1 MITPVLR
8 QAAQETTRLSSAL
21 EKATGTTNKFGAAS
35 GMGKATAGFSSA
47 AGAAAKLQTATD
59 LAGRAQVGAERAT
72 VRTADARRREVAAT
86 SAATSGVRTYATAQ
100 TAVERSQR
108 SVAASSAAATRS
120 TTALAKQQ
128 RDASVAAHGLA
139 AGIGAA
145 AGSLAGGI
153 IGGAAAGAL
162 TQLTTGLVSAK
173 DAARDLS
180 EAQQKSGAI
189 FGDNA
194 AVMQSWAR
202 GSVQAFGLSERAAM
216 DAASRFGDMFTQIGF
231 GGKQAVGMSQDVV
244 QLAADL
250 GALHNIGTEDVL
262 ERISA
267 GFRGEYD
274 SLQLLI
280 PNISAAR
287 VEQQA
292 MAETGAKAAAQLTAQ
307 QKAAAV
313 LSIVHKDGAKSA
325 GYFADNLGS
334 AAVQEQVAAANAENL
349 AAKVGSALLP
359 AWTATLQV
367 FNASTPALESA
378 ADGLSVVTGGVGD
391 AVGAF
396 LRLPAPVQAA
406 VAGMAGF
413 RLLQAPLAALG
424 STVSSRVVPAF
435 DSLRVAA
442 GYASQAAAKARTEAV
457 AAGAAA
463 GGMGARWAGASAG
476 MGTFFGVARGGV
488 GTMGVLKGAASGLL
502 GVLGGPWGIALAAAA
517 AAVGFFAQKSAE
529 AKARQEELKA
539 TTDSMTQ
546 TLVASGGAWT
556 TAASQQMVAQA
567 QQKNLIQNYT
577 QMGYSV
583 KQVTTA
589 LTQEGAT
596 RDAIIGQIDAKIAA
610 TRAEMRQSMANQDG
624 ASQAAAE
631 QLRYYQQQRQNL
643 LDLIGVGSQATA
655 AAKLQAAA
663 NDAVSDATDGAAKSQ
678 QDQNK
683 ALTEAVDAAKAA
695 QDALMGLANTQVQG
709 RTAQADYAAATD
721 DLKKKM
727 GELSGAVV
735 KGGEDF
741 DLSRERGRNA
751 QAALLKY
758 GEAGRDAAVASLDL
772 GKSVDGANRQMGEA
786 RQNFIRSAT
795 SMGLNKEAA
804 ERLATEL
811 GLTTQAVRNHAT
823 ELGKVPRN
831 VTTTVRVNGLGEAEN
846 RLSGVMQQLYKMDGF
861 TADTMVRVATQ
872 GPFGMLNAAASGRYA
887 NGAVVDYYA
896 NGGIRREKHV
906 AQIAPAGA
914 MRVWAEP
921 ETHGEAYIPLAA
933 SKRGRSTAI
942 LAEVARRFGL
952 AVIQQ
957 AEGGMLNF
965 AGGAVTQAGNA
976 VAVKGVKA
984 SGLVIPVTAK
994 VTKIVVPAKVGVP
1007 LQYTPGGPW
1016 DRSGRRP
1023 DMNTSLISKLFGDR
1037 YISKSELED
1046 AAKKYYDA
1054 RVRFDETIS
1063 KAAGKAAASA
1073 ESARKKLDA
1082 AQARVSAAEAALAKV
1097 NKRKGASAADKKAAR
1112 DRLTAARSNLT
1123 TLQRQ
1128 ARTTGSGG
1136 GSVLG
1141 NGAALSQAPSAIAA
1155 LIRKSA
1161 AKYKVDPDL
1170 IAAVIK
1176 QESGF
1181 KRTARSKVGA
1191 QGLMQLMPGTA
1202 RSLGV
1207 RDPYN
1212 AAQNID
1218 GGTKYLA
1225 QLIKQFSGDVRKALA
1240 AYNAGP
1246 TRAKSSKPLPKETQ
1260 NYVKKVTA
1268 SMDIAPVG
1276 GSGGAGMNFSAA
1288 RSAGKAAGA
1297 NIVAMNKVAVSAT
1310 KAAVQSK
1317 ATATDARAAA
1327 VLNALSMNNRGKYVW
1342 GGGHSST
1349 YYKNSAALAADCSG
1363 FVGWAIGHAV
1373 NKNVTTDTATLWA
1386 GRASKLGYIKIDP
1399 KVAAKTAGALMGGKG
1414 HVVMSLGDGRVA
1426 ESYSKGKPV
1435 RIRKLSSRDM
1445 KNAAWNTALGPMT
1458 PGTAAQVTSGKA
1470 GGTVGGSGGVDPKT
1484 MRDVTKE
1491 REAARKE
1498 YEAALKAYKTPAY
1511 VHLAQAT
1518 KAANTYS
1525 ATFLANIRKIRD
1537 RGYPSLAYRLLEMG
1551 DEDGAIMAAS
1561 MVNAPAKVLR
1571 QQRDAFEQNAKLAE
1585 QQKALTEGLA
1595 ATAGPPAYI
1604 TAGKEAKTSNARWR
1618 AFLAN
1623 VEKIKTRGFP
1633 TLAASILA
1641 MGLDEGYDVSVGAAK
1656 ASDKDLRG
1664 MRLNVTSDVEA
1675 LQKRQDDLSKTLMGP
1690 LWRQD
1695 MTSTAKATTT
1705 SAAFLANIKKIRDRG
1720 FPTLALR
1727 LMEMGE
1733 DDAGA
1738 MAAEAAKASAAELS
1752 GWDKTNNASKSIT
1765 DQAQT
1770 LLDQL
1775 KGIGQVL
1782 NVTVGL
1788 GTGGDPVVTY
1798 SAPRPVDARPSTF
1811 AHVQQAPSVQGGG
1824 GPLLHVE
1831 NMYAASPAQAATQL
1845 ETRLGD
1851 AVAVSGI
1858 GRVAV

>member
-1 MITPVLR
+1 
-8 QAAQETTRLSSAL
+8 
-21 EKATGTTNKFGAAS
+21 
-35 GMGKATAGFSSA
+35 
-47 AGAAAKLQTATD
+47 
-59 LAGRAQVGAERAT
+59 
-72 VRTADARRREVAAT
+72 
-86 SAATSGVRTYATAQ
+86 
-100 TAVERSQR
+100 
-108 SVAASSAAATRS
+108 
-120 TTALAKQQ
+120 
-128 RDASVAAHGLA
+128 
-139 AGIGAA
+139 
-145 AGSLAGGI
+145 
-153 IGGAAAGAL
+153 
-162 TQLTTGLVSAK
+162 
-173 DAARDLS
+173 
-180 EAQQKSGAI
+180 
-189 FGDNA
+189 
-194 AVMQSWAR
+194 
-202 GSVQAFGLSERAAM
+202 
-216 DAASRFGDMFTQIGF
+216 
-231 GGKQAVGMSQDVV
+231 MS
-244 QLAADL
+244 
-250 GALHNIGTEDVL
+250 
-262 ERISA
+262 
-267 GFRGEYD
+267 
-274 SLQLLI
+274 
-280 PNISAAR
+280 
-287 VEQQA
+287 
-292 MAETGAKAAAQLTAQ
+292 
-307 QKAAAV
+307 
-313 LSIVHKDGAKSA
+313 
-325 GYFADNLGS
+325 
-334 AAVQEQVAAANAENL
+334 
-349 AAKVGSALLP
+349 
-359 AWTATLQV
+359 
-367 FNASTPALESA
+367 
-378 ADGLSVVTGGVGD
+378 
-391 AVGAF
+391 
-396 LRLPAPVQAA
+396 
-406 VAGMAGF
+406 
-413 RLLQAPLAALG
+413 
-424 STVSSRVVPAF
+424 
-435 DSLRVAA
+435 
-442 GYASQAAAKARTEAV
+442 
-457 AAGAAA
+457 
-463 GGMGARWAGASAG
+463 
-476 MGTFFGVARGGV
+476 
-488 GTMGVLKGAASGLL
+488 
-502 GVLGGPWGIALAAAA
+502 
-517 AAVGFFAQKSAE
+517 
-529 AKARQEELKA
+529 
-539 TTDSMTQ
+539 
-546 TLVASGGAWT
+546 
-556 TAASQQMVAQA
+556 
-567 QQKNLIQNYT
+567 
-577 QMGYSV
+577 
-583 KQVTTA
+583 
-589 LTQEGAT
+589 
-596 RDAIIGQIDAKIAA
+596 
-610 TRAEMRQSMANQDG
+610 
-624 ASQAAAE
+624 
-631 QLRYYQQQRQNL
+631 
-643 LDLIGVGSQATA
+643 
-655 AAKLQAAA
+655 
-663 NDAVSDATDGAAKSQ
+663 
-678 QDQNK
+678 
-683 ALTEAVDAAKAA
+683 
-695 QDALMGLANTQVQG
+695 
-709 RTAQADYAAATD
+709 
-721 DLKKKM
+721 
-727 GELSGAVV
+727 
-735 KGGEDF
+735 
-741 DLSRERGRNA
+741 
-751 QAALLKY
+751 
-758 GEAGRDAAVASLDL
+758 
-772 GKSVDGANRQMGEA
+772 
-786 RQNFIRSAT
+786 
-795 SMGLNKEAA
+795 
-804 ERLATEL
+804 
-811 GLTTQAVRNHAT
+811 
-823 ELGKVPRN
+823 
-831 VTTTVRVNGLGEAEN
+831 
-846 RLSGVMQQLYKMDGF
+846 
-861 TADTMVRVATQ
+861 
-872 GPFGMLNAAASGRYA
+872 
-887 NGAVVDYYA
+887 
-896 NGGIRREKHV
+896 
-906 AQIAPAGA
+906 
-914 MRVWAEP
+914 
-921 ETHGEAYIPLAA
+921 
-933 SKRGRSTAI
+933 
-942 LAEVARRFGL
+942 
-952 AVIQQ
+952 
-957 AEGGMLNF
+957 
-965 AGGAVTQAGNA
+965 
-976 VAVKGVKA
+976 
-984 SGLVIPVTAK
+984 
-994 VTKIVVPAKVGVP
+994 
-1007 LQYTPGGPW
+1007 
-1016 DRSGRRP
+1016 
-1023 DMNTSLISKLFGDR
+1023 
-1037 YISKSELED
+1037 
-1046 AAKKYYDA
+1046 
-1054 RVRFDETIS
+1054 
-1063 KAAGKAAASA
+1063 
-1073 ESARKKLDA
+1073 
-1082 AQARVSAAEAALAKV
+1082 
-1097 NKRKGASAADKKAAR
+1097 
-1112 DRLTAARSNLT
+1112 
-1123 TLQRQ
+1123 
-1128 ARTTGSGG
+1128 
-1136 GSVLG
+1136 G
-1141 NGAALSQAPSAIAA
+1141 NGAALRQAPSAIAA

-1181 KRTARSKVGA
+1181 KRTARSKAGA

-1276 GSGGAGMNFSAA
+1276 GSGGVGMNFSAA

-1297 NIVAMNKVAVSAT
+1297 NIVAMNKAAVSAT
-1310 KAAVQSK
+1310 KAAVKSK
-1317 ATATDARAAA
+1317 STATDARAAA
-1327 VLNALSMNNRGKYVW
+1327 VLNAMSMNGRGKYVW

-1518 KAANTYS
+1518 KEANTYS

-1595 ATAGPPAYI
+1595 VTAGPPAYI
-1604 TAGKEAKTSNARWR
+1604 TAGKEAKTRNARWR

-1675 LQKRQDDLSKTLMGP
+1675 LQKRQDDLSKTLLGP

-1705 SAAFLANIKKIRDRG
+1705 SAAFIANIKKIRDRG

-1752 GWDKTNNASKSIT
+1752 GWDKTNKASKSIT